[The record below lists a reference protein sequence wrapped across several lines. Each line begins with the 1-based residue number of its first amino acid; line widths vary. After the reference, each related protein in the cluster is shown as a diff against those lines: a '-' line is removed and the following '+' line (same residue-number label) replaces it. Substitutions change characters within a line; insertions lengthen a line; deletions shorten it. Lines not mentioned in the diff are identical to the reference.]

1 MTTAHHEREP
11 RHPEHDVRDIL
22 NGRRAQAA
30 RNDATILTAAREVF
44 IAQPDA
50 PIGAVARA
58 AGVGISALYRR
69 YPSKEALLATL
80 CLDGLRQFVT
90 IAQAAREATDPW
102 EGFVEFLRGIVDT
115 DVHSLTVHLA
125 GRFTPTP
132 EHRALATQAGTLAD
146 AILHR
151 AQHAGT
157 VRTDIKNTDLPMIY
171 EQLAA
176 IRLGNTEHIRELR
189 RRYVDV
195 HLAGLRA
202 AAISYGELTGAAPT
216 QAELGARWN
225 RTT

>member
-1 MTTAHHEREP
+1 MSEHTER
-11 RHPEHDVRDIL
+11 RVL

-30 RNDATILTAAREVF
+30 RNDDAILASARTVF
-44 IAQPDA
+44 IAEPDA
-50 PIGAVARA
+50 PIGEVARV

-80 CLDGLRQFVT
+80 CLDGLQEFVT
-90 IAQAAREATDPW
+90 IAQQAGELADPW
-102 EGFVEFLRGIVDT
+102 EGFVQFLRGIVDA

-132 EHRALATQAGTLAD
+132 EHRELAARAGVLAD

-151 AQHAGT
+151 AQQNGA
-157 VRTDIKNTDLPMIY
+157 VRPDLRNTDLTMVY

-176 IRLGNTEHIRELR
+176 IRLGDAERIRELR
-189 RRYVDV
+189 RRYLDM
-195 HLAGLRA
+195 HLAGLRTA
-202 AAISYGELTGAAPT
+202 ASSYGALTGTAPT

-225 RTT
+225 RAT

>member
-1 MTTAHHEREP
+1 MTER
-11 RHPEHDVRDIL
+11 DVRDVL

-30 RNDATILTAAREVF
+30 RNDGAILAAARTVF
-44 IAQPDA
+44 VAEPDA
-50 PIGAVARA
+50 PVGAVARA

-90 IAQAAREATDPW
+90 IAQAAREVTDPW
-102 EGFVEFLRGIVDT
+102 EGFIDFLRGVVDA
-115 DVHSLTVHLA
+115 DVHSLAVHLA

-132 EHRALATQAGTLAD
+132 EHRDLAVRAGALAD

-151 AQHAGT
+151 AQEAGA
-157 VRTDIKNTDLPMIY
+157 VRSDVESADLPMIY

-176 IRLGNTEHIRELR
+176 IRLGDAEHSRELR
-189 RRYVDV
+189 RRYLDV
-195 HLAGLRA
+195 HLAGLRSTA
-202 AAISYGELTGAAPT
+202 SSYGALAGSAPS